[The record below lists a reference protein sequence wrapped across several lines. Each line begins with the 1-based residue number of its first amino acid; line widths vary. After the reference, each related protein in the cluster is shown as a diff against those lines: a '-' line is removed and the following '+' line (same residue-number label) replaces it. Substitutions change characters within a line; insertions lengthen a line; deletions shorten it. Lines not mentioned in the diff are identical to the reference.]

1 MTEQE
6 KQVMNVD
13 KYAEARYLIHGLDIW
28 VDYKHLLLSVVSRAE
43 RLEQEVLLKQD
54 ALDERD
60 RMIKEFTGFSYY
72 EENRR
77 LKSEVERFRLE
88 SQANGNCMRWFQS
101 EYQRL
106 RKALQEIATIERTQP
121 INDIRSLGF
130 DLGRTMGIARQVLAG
145 EEDDEL
151 KFAVAAMRLEE
162 ESE

>member
-1 MTEQE
+1 
-6 KQVMNVD
+6 
-13 KYAEARYLIHGLDIW
+13 
-28 VDYKHLLLSVVSRAE
+28 
-43 RLEQEVLLKQD
+43 
-54 ALDERD
+54 
-60 RMIKEFTGFSYY
+60 
-72 EENRR
+72 
-77 LKSEVERFRLE
+77 
-88 SQANGNCMRWFQS
+88 
-101 EYQRL
+101 L